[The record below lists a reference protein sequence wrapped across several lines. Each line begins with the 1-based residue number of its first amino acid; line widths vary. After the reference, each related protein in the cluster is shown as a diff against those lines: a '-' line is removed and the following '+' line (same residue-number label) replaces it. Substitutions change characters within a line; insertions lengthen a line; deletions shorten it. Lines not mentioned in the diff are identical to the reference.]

1 MTQAHEVAKKESQSG
16 Q

>member
-16 Q
+16 R